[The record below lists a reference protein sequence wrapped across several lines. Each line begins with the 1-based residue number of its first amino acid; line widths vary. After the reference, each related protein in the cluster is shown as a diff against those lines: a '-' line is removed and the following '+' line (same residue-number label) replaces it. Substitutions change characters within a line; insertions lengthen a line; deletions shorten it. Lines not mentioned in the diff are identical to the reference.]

1 MNARTTLKALLLA
14 VALFVCASGVLVLGV
29 LKACQGTAR
38 AYGDAKL
45 VRRTNLM
52 GTEELSLDSPQFSL
66 AEQREF
72 TFEFAGLPF
81 AVLPNALIV
90 SSPGYEDGPPG
101 YLSSSLDISFED
113 RAGSR
118 FYSRVVDLADLQ
130 RSSTG
135 FWPSSLF
142 LYEFG
147 AEPGARSTYRIRVS
161 VLRASRDRS
170 DTAYLHAG
178 HVGPATLELSDFQV
192 GSTRGGVRERF
203 GEPTRIQ
210 SFTKSGENIWGP
222 IEEFWSE
229 VPMGGEVEVW
239 SYAVSGGSAELYF
252 INDDDRLDGI
262 GFAVKGAVYEA
273 GPEEP

>member
-1 MNARTTLKALLLA
+1 MKALFLA
-14 VALFVCASGVLVLGV
+14 VALFACIGGVLVLGV
-29 LKACQGTAR
+29 LKACEGTAR

-52 GTEELSLDSPQFSL
+52 GTEVLSLDSPQFSL
-66 AEQREF
+66 AKPREF

-81 AVLPNALIV
+81 PVLPNALIV

-101 YLSSSLDISFED
+101 YLSSALEISFED

-118 FYSRVVDLADLQ
+118 FYSRVFDLAVLQ
-130 RSSTG
+130 RSSSG

-142 LYEFG
+142 LYGTGE
-147 AEPGARSTYRIRVS
+147 EPGPRSTYRIRVG

-170 DTAYLHAG
+170 DTAYLHSG
-178 HVGPATLELSDFQV
+178 HVGPATLELADFQV
-192 GSTRGGVRERF
+192 GSTRAGVRERF

-210 SFTKSGENIWGP
+210 SFTKSEAHIWGP

-229 VPMGGEVEVW
+229 VPMGGEVEIW
-239 SYAVSGGSAELYF
+239 SYPVRGGSAELYF
-252 INDDDRLDGI
+252 IDDGDRLDGI
-262 GFAVKGAVYEA
+262 GFAAKGAVYET
-273 GPEEP
+273 GPEEG